1 MKEQEKIIA
10 KLEELFDKTKFKF
23 NVDNRWKNDFDDMVM
38 MARQRH
44 RYDPTC
50 HLGGMRPPCGNNYG
64 MLPAMGPTNQNP
76 QMQMAVSGFR
86 SENRE
91 LEKQMQDLEG
101 NGYTIRTCFNL
112 DGSKKVLSR

>member
-38 MARQRH
+38 MARQRN

-64 MLPAMGPTNQNP
+64 MLPAMGPTNTNP

-101 NGYTIRTCFNL
+101 K
-112 DGSKKVLSR
+112 GSK

>member
-1 MKEQEKIIA
+1 
-10 KLEELFDKTKFKF
+10 
-23 NVDNRWKNDFDDMVM
+23 MVM

-50 HLGGMRPPCGNNYG
+50 HMSGMRAPCGNNYG
-64 MLPAMGPTNQNP
+64 ILPAMGPPTLNHNP

-101 NGYTIRTCFNL
+101 KGTIIL
-112 DGSKKVLSR
+112 V